1 MVVLEALDFMDEYAF
16 AGALCSA
23 LETALDLAKVAAAV
37 QFDET
42 PIVTLFL
49 PRHQNSI
56 PTPCVAFH
64 QLVDFMKL
72 LVSVSALA
80 GHRGLVQKIMQ
91 VGCAG
96 DADLL
101 AISEDRL
108 KTAGDFHA
116 DSSVKLMFPFALI
129 AEPSGPQEVRIRA
142 GSAGCGIRA
151 GFAVRDHVLTA
162 FALLFRNTQ

>member
-1 MVVLEALDFMDEYAF
+1 MVELETLDFMDEYAF
-16 AGALCSA
+16 AGALSSA
-23 LETALDLAKVAAAV
+23 LETALDLAKVTTPV
-37 QFDET
+37 QFDQT

-49 PRHQNSI
+49 PRNQNSI
-56 PTPCVAFH
+56 STSCKAFH

-91 VGCAG
+91 MGCAG

-101 AISEDRL
+101 AIPEDCL
-108 KTAGDFHA
+108 KTAGDFHS

-129 AEPSGPQEVRIRA
+129 AEPSEPQEVRIRA
-142 GSAGCGIRA
+142 GSASYSIRA
-151 GFAVRDHVLTA
+151 GFAVRDNVLTG